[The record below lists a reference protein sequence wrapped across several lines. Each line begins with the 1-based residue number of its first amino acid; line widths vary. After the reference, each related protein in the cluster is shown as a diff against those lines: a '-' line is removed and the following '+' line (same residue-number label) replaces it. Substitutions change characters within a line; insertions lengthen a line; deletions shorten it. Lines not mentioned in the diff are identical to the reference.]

1 MTINQQYVAWLV
13 GFIKSGTINK
23 NTGLPF
29 AITDI
34 KIAEYRDAVI
44 LEFKTE
50 VANGEIT
57 AEQYKLYT
65 GMDYVA

>member
-1 MTINQQYVAWLV
+1 MTINEQYVIWLV

-34 KIAEYRDAVI
+34 KIQEYKDAVI
-44 LEFKTE
+44 LEFKAE
-50 VANGEIT
+50 VVSGEMT
-57 AEQYKLYT
+57 VEQYKVYT

>member
-1 MTINQQYVAWLV
+1 MTINEQYVIWLV

-29 AITDI
+29 TITDI
-34 KIAEYRDAVI
+34 KIQEYKDAVI
-44 LEFKTE
+44 AEFKAE
-50 VANGEIT
+50 VVSGEIT
-57 AEQYKLYT
+57 AEQYKVYT

>member
-1 MTINQQYVAWLV
+1 MTINQQYVQWLV
-13 GFIKSGTINK
+13 GFIKSGTVNK

-34 KIAEYRDAVI
+34 KITEYKDAVV
-44 LEFKTE
+44 LEFKAE
-50 VANGEIT
+50 VESGEIT
-57 AEQYKLYT
+57 AEQYKVYT